1 MSFYTD
7 WKDLAE
13 AERSAKETADFW
25 KEYFEKE
32 KKTYEYILDNS
43 KDTVEGKFKE
53 LADKFEMD
61 EVSFA
66 GFMDGINS
74 SLVQEIKIEK
84 LKADSDIKL
93 EIDFKK
99 LFWNMHEARADWL
112 YNLPQWE
119 EILDDETRKQIVTDF
134 NQTKI
139 AVSNKIGRNDPC
151 PCGSGK
157 KYKKCCG
164 I

>member
-13 AERSAKETADFW
+13 EERSAKETADFW

-43 KDTVEGKFKE
+43 KDTVEGKYKE

-74 SLVQEIKIEK
+74 SLVQEIKVEK
-84 LKADSDIKL
+84 LKTDSDIKL
-93 EIDFKK
+93 EVDFKK

-112 YNLPQWE
+112 YDLPQWE

-139 AVSNKIGRNDPC
+139 AVSSKVGRNDPC

-164 I
+164 K